1 LRNEPNVR
9 PQSGLYQ
16 AANYT
21 MKATFT
27 AAFSLFFNAFQ
38 EKSGYRPDAS
48 VSSRITAGFQAEK

>member
-1 LRNEPNVR
+1 
-9 PQSGLYQ
+9 
-16 AANYT
+16 